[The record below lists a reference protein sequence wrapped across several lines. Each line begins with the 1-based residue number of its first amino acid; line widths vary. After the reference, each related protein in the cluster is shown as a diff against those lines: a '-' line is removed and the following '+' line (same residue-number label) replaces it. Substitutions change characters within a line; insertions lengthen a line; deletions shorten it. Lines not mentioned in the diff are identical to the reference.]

1 MDQQKNGTHLVNDTR
16 EVLIITGLSG
26 AGRTTVGNALEDLGY
41 YVVDNLP
48 PAMLRQLVQLV
59 GAADSL
65 PRLAIVV
72 DVRGG
77 VLFDDAMRLI
87 SVLRDEYTIK
97 LIFLEASDDALV
109 RRYEAVR
116 RPHPLQGDGTIL
128 DGIRTE
134 RARLNKLRNMADQLI
149 DTSEFNVHQLT
160 KRVRDH
166 YSESGRHSLSLTI
179 MSFGFKYGLPVDAD
193 LVADMRF
200 LPNPFWVPELR
211 ASTGKDASVSEYVL
225 SREGAD
231 EFFDHYTQAL
241 HPVLAGYQRENK
253 PHALLAV
260 GCTGGKHRSVASA
273 ERLGALLADT
283 PGVSIRVTHRDLG
296 RE

>member
-1 MDQQKNGTHLVNDTR
+1 MNDTR

-134 RARLNKLRNMADQLI
+134 RARLNRLRNMADQLI

>member
-1 MDQQKNGTHLVNDTR
+1 MNESR

-59 GAADSL
+59 GAADTL
-65 PRLAIVV
+65 PKLAIVV

-116 RPHPLQGDGTIL
+116 RPHPLQGDGTLL
-128 DGIRTE
+128 DGIREE
-134 RARLNKLRNMADQLI
+134 RRQVQGIRERSDITI
-149 DTSEFNVHQLT
+149 DTTHLNVHQLANRIAEMFEGDDT
-160 KRVRDH
+160 PRHRV
-166 YSESGRHSLSLTI
+166 TI
-179 MSFGFKYGLPVDAD
+179 MSFGFKYGLPADAD

-200 LPNPFWVPELR
+200 LPNPFWNDDLR
-211 ASTGKDASVSEYVL
+211 ALTGEDARVREYVL
-225 SREGAD
+225 AQEGAT
-231 EFFDHYTQAL
+231 EFLDAYMAAIR
-241 HPVLAGYQRENK
+241 PILAGYQRENK
-253 PHALLAV
+253 SHSTIAI
-260 GCTGGKHRSVASA
+260 GCTGGKHRSVVMAR
-273 ERLGALLADT
+273 ELGDRLRGD
-283 PGVSIRVTHRDLG
+283 PGIQVSVKHRDLG